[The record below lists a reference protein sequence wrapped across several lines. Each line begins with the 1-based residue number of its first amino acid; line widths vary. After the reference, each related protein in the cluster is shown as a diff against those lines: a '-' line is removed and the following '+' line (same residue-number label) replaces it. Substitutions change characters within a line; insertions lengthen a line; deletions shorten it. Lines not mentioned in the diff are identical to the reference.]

1 MNASDVPS
9 WQKSS
14 AERKGP
20 QASPLLPNLDADPLT
35 CLRLQPRLTK
45 AQTAKFLNMGMHD
58 IPVLVRAGLLKPL
71 GHPNDSNQKYFATAD
86 LVADA
91 ENREWL
97 VQVCDVLYK
106 HWYKMNAAKRRKSGI
121 PMPDDAD

>member
-1 MNASDVPS
+1 
-9 WQKSS
+9 
-14 AERKGP
+14 
-20 QASPLLPNLDADPLT
+20 
-35 CLRLQPRLTK
+35 LTK

-106 HWYKMNAAKRRKSGI
+106 HWYKMNAAKRRKSGQ
-121 PMPDDAD
+121 PVPDDAD